1 MKNYNIEEVKDDEK
15 DILYNLLQFA
25 LYDGSK
31 YIENKIN
38 NNAVFEYKW
47 FDSYFTDENRYAY
60 FIKDNSENLI
70 GFAMLNQN
78 MKILPDGYSVAEFL
92 ILPSYRRNHIGKKV
106 AFELFSKFKGNWE
119 VEPIENSEEAY
130 IFWKNVISDYT
141 NNNYEYKNQIF
152 IFNNKNN

>member
-1 MKNYNIEEVKDDEK
+1 VKNYNIEEVKDDEK

-130 IFWKNVISDYT
+130 NFWKNVISDYT

>member
-1 MKNYNIEEVKDDEK
+1 MKNYNIEKVKDDEK

-119 VEPIENSEEAY
+119 VEPIENSKEAY
-130 IFWKNVISDYT
+130 NFWKNVISDYT